1 MTAEWEMA
9 LDQIEKGELNANQ
22 FMVNIQNYTKEITHE
37 LLSLSIPQENGPE
50 LKCPQCQHSNLVIK
64 DKTVQCPSEQCSWML
79 FRTICGI
86 QLNIQEITSL
96 ITEGKSPLIKNMKSK
111 NGKTFNACIVL
122 KDDYNISF
130 EFKR

>member
-1 MTAEWEMA
+1 
-9 LDQIEKGELNANQ
+9 
-22 FMVNIQNYTKEITHE
+22 
-37 LLSLSIPQENGPE
+37 
-50 LKCPQCQHSNLVIK
+50 
-64 DKTVQCPSEQCSWML
+64 ML